1 LKSRGSMEQL
11 IELIPEVIAIPIL
24 LSDGEGIVVY
34 ANGASQEA
42 LLASEKKLCG
52 KKVEDLFP
60 EIENFP
66 KYFKDSLKGTRIII
80 FDSSIRGLKGEKFP
94 LSYLEFSL
102 LLTPGGGKRYVTISF
117 RKKEES
123 FVEKILGVKEKEDDK
138 FEIVWKGIS
147 HEIKNPLG
155 GIRGAAQMLQR
166 GLRRNSPFIHHS
178 EVILR
183 EADRINR
190 FLDSLSC
197 SQKVE
202 ITQTIDLP
210 ELLKENLELIKAH
223 IATTKKQIDLRLIAD
238 RSLPAI
244 SGDRDALFRAF
255 ANLLKNSVEAI
266 DQKGIIQITLKLHE
280 DLVFRADGEERI
292 YIIEIEF
299 FDSGRKIPEDQIPNL
314 FLPFFTDKPGGTG
327 MGLFFVNQTV
337 QFHGGS
343 IKVKSVPDGK
353 AFRIYFPL
361 RKEDH

>member
-1 LKSRGSMEQL
+1 MERL
-11 IELIPEVIAIPIL
+11 TELIPEAIGIPIL
-24 LSDGEGIVVY
+24 LSDEKGNVVY

-52 KKVEDLFP
+52 KRVEELFP
-60 EIENFP
+60 DFDNFS
-66 KYFKDSLKGTRIII
+66 KYFEDSLGGTRIII
-80 FDSSIRGLKGEKFP
+80 FESSIVGFNGEKIP

-102 LLTPGGGKRYVTISF
+102 LLTPGGGERYVTISF
-117 RKKEES
+117 RNKEES
-123 FVEKILGVKEKEDDK
+123 FVEKILGIKEKGDDM

-166 GLRRNSPFIHHS
+166 GLRRNSPFINHS

-190 FLDSLSC
+190 FLDSLSS

-202 ITQTIDLP
+202 VVRNIDLSK
-210 ELLKENLELIKAH
+210 LLNENLELINAY
-223 IATTKKQIDLRLIAD
+223 IGTTQKQIDLKLIAD
-238 RSLPAI
+238 RSLPEI

-266 DQKGIIQITLKLHE
+266 EQKGIIQITLKLHE
-280 DLVFRADGEERI
+280 DLVFRADGEERV

-299 FDSGRKIPEDQIPNL
+299 FDSGRKIPEDQISNL

-327 MGLFFVNQTV
+327 MGLFFVEQTV
-337 QFHGGS
+337 RAHGGS
-343 IKVKSVPDGK
+343 IRVKMVPHGK

-361 RKEDH
+361 RKEEC